1 MADWE
6 SVLRRLLGLDVDD
19 PQRGQHELQQMLE
32 SFLAET
38 RNKRAE
44 INDELAQARAELI
57 VLTRR
62 RKASNEQVR
71 KWGER
76 AEAALRAGDEEQARE
91 HLRRQRGFEDVTAD
105 WTRQAEAQEQGVRA
119 LEQASRQLAGGI
131 AEAETRLVA
140 LVSRHKAATAA
151 AKVEGILQR
160 MGEPTDP
167 HPGYKVAE
175 VTVDAEEAWAKAL
188 AETSAA
194 TVEKRLQALEEGE
207 QEAEIERRLA
217 ELRERLHGDA

>member
-6 SVLRRLLGLDVDD
+6 SVLRKLLGLDVND
-19 PQRGQHELQQMLE
+19 PRRGQQELQEMLE
-32 SFLAET
+32 SFLEEA
-38 RNKRAE
+38 RRKRAE
-44 INDELAQARAELI
+44 VNDELGQMRAEAI
-57 VLTRR
+57 VLGRR
-62 RKASNEQVR
+62 RKASAEQVR

-76 AEAALRAGDEEQARE
+76 AEAALRQGDGQQARE
-91 HLRRQRGFEDVTAD
+91 HLRRQRSFEDVTAD
-105 WTRQAEAQEQGVRA
+105 WERQASAQEQGVQA
-119 LEQASRQLAGGI
+119 LEQASRQLASGI

-151 AKVEGILQR
+151 ARVEGLLQR

-175 VTVDAEEAWAKAL
+175 VSVDAEEAWAKAL

-194 TVEKRLQALEEGE
+194 TVEKRLRALQDGE

-217 ELRERLHGDA
+217 EMRERVEGKR